1 MKTWLAITA
10 GLLLACL
17 EQTGRA
23 QETGP
28 ERSLKSRTSSGLE
41 TELAKAEES
50 LALARTEAD
59 FFHQKWA
66 DLRIRTEALGLEA
79 LTGNEKALQDKIARL
94 AGELYR
100 SEKTRLQM
108 EQSIADLIRTAKGL
122 NQAGPLEKAQRR
134 AEYEV
139 AVREA
144 SRFLGGQPAQDR
156 IQIAANLQSGFV
168 AAFDDDMDVA
178 IANFGRAQ
186 DARIGMPFRILRDG
200 RVIGRCKLI
209 EVREYL
215 SAALVEGVIEKE
227 TVRPGDR
234 LLLETVK

>member
-1 MKTWLAITA
+1 MAFS
-10 GLLLACL
+10 LLQWVWPQFADGFHHVGDGVR
-17 EQTGRA
+17 QRPRHGGGNVDHT
-23 QETGP
+23 
-28 ERSLKSRTSSGLE
+28 
-41 TELAKAEES
+41 KALS
-50 LALARTEAD
+50 FEAD
-59 FFHQKWA
+59 FFQQKWA
-66 DLRIRTEALGLEA
+66 DLRVRTEALGLEA

-108 EQSIADLIRTAKGL
+108 EKSITELIRTAREL
-122 NQAGPLEKAQRR
+122 NQAGPLEKARKR

-144 SRFLGGQPAQDR
+144 SRFLGGHADQDR
-156 IQIAANLQSGFV
+156 IQVAPNLQSGFV

-186 DARIGMPFRILRDG
+186 DARVGMPFRILRDG

-209 EVREYL
+209 D
-215 SAALVEGVIEKE
+215 
-227 TVRPGDR
+227 RP
-234 LLLETVK
+234 